1 MSPVVGGT
9 GDDGRDGLVLLL
21 WGWRSLLTVLG
32 VGEFHCPRC
41 QADRSYELVRPR
53 RWFTFFFI
61 PVIPL
66 KWGETFVQCS
76 TCKAGFNEGILSTP
90 TNKQFSYM
98 IALGAR
104 AMYAK
109 AVAAGLGH
117 SEQMIDLAVARIV
130 PFVDDAYNEANL
142 IADVEA
148 FKGHELLEY
157 LGPLAPSMELNG
169 RESLL
174 SGLVAF
180 AYMAG
185 DPSPVLGQVISD
197 AAAALQLTAAHLA
210 GIVATVGASQ
220 GRDTT

>member
-1 MSPVVGGT
+1 
-9 GDDGRDGLVLLL
+9 VLLL

-41 QADRSYELVRPR
+41 QADRNYQLVRPR
-53 RWFTFFFI
+53 RWFTLFFI

-76 TCKAGFNEGILSTP
+76 VCKAGFNEGILSTP
-90 TNKQFSYM
+90 TNRQFSYM

-109 AVAAGLGH
+109 ALAAGLEH
-117 SEQMIDLAVARIV
+117 SEAMIDQAVTRVV
-130 PFVDDAYNEANL
+130 PFVDDSYNEANL

-148 FKGHELLEY
+148 FKGHALLEY

-169 RESLL
+169 RESLI

-180 AYMAG
+180 AYTG
-185 DPSPVLGQVISD
+185 GEPSAALGEVVSD

-210 GIVATVGASQ
+210 GIVATVGASH
-220 GRDTT
+220 GRDTS